1 MDLQDMDGGGRVA
14 AVTGITGFIGGHLAR
29 ELSARGWRLRVLARS
44 MPQLDGLAGPPVDVV
59 QGSLSDDGALQ
70 TLVEGAAVVFHL
82 AGAIKGRS
90 RADFIR
96 ANGEGTAALA
106 TAWRAHAPEARFVHL
121 SSMAAREPGL
131 SHYAASKLDAE
142 TRLRDLGAGADL
154 CILRPAAVYGPGD
167 RETLRVFRAASGPVQ
182 PLLNDGDARLTLVHV
197 SDLTRLIA
205 AVAEAGH
212 PPSDHEV
219 TDARADG
226 YSWDEIAS
234 AAARALGRAPRPL
247 QVPRFVVRVL
257 GLTGDAAAL
266 GGVEGMLTS
275 QKAREML
282 HRDWRSGPDRQ
293 PPASLWRP
301 QISLDQGFIEAVTW
315 YRNAGW
321 LSQ

>member
-167 RETLRVFRAASGPVQ
+167 RETLRIFRTASGLVQ
-182 PLLNDGDARLTLVHV
+182 PMLNDSGARLTLIHV
-197 SDLTRLIA
+197 GDLVRLM
-205 AVAEAGH
+205 AVLAEAGS
-212 PPSDHEV
+212 PSSEVEV
-219 TDARADG
+219 TDARETG
-226 YSWDEIAS
+226 YSWDEIAR
-234 AAARALGRAPRPL
+234 AAARALGRAPRPM
-247 QVPRFVVRVL
+247 QVPRPVVRAL
-257 GLTGDAAAL
+257 GLAGDAAAL
-266 GGVEGMLTS
+266 AGMGGMLTS
-275 QKAREML
+275 QKAREIL
-282 HRDWRSGPDRQ
+282 HRDWSSDTRRQ
-293 PPASLWRP
+293 PAVSLWRP
-301 QISLDQGFIEAVTW
+301 QIALDQGFDETVAW

-321 LSQ
+321 LPQ